1 MNQKYGLCLH
11 KPSPLWPPPSEQMTT
26 AVQSRLRSR
35 IKEWAKLYRQGAR
48 ASEKRPARS
57 HRKSKCDCFFGCTF
71 CGLRPTHRLTS
82 PSEPSLT
89 LAESAETGDVRASA
103 VFESERRGGRGS
115 VDVGAMNELPSPTQT
130 SDQTISLVTE
140 DGEELMITDQVQLY
154 APNNLLGHPLVSPV
168 VSYLGGLPP
177 LFIVASDAEVLR
189 DEILHTLVLPFSLC
203 GYGS

>member
-1 MNQKYGLCLH
+1 
-11 KPSPLWPPPSEQMTT
+11 
-26 AVQSRLRSR
+26 
-35 IKEWAKLYRQGAR
+35 
-48 ASEKRPARS
+48 
-57 HRKSKCDCFFGCTF
+57 
-71 CGLRPTHRLTS
+71 
-82 PSEPSLT
+82 
-89 LAESAETGDVRASA
+89 
-103 VFESERRGGRGS
+103 
-115 VDVGAMNELPSPTQT
+115 MNELPSPTQT